1 MLRLSKLTDYST
13 VIMSYMAR
21 MPWDV
26 HSAAGLAAAVGVA
39 PTTASKILKTLAR
52 RQLVR
57 SVRGA
62 KGGYVLARAPEEIS
76 VAEVIEAME
85 GEFGLT
91 ECCVRAGLC
100 GQECACP
107 TRMNWQRVS
116 QMVHGVLAGVTL
128 ADMSRA
134 TGMPAQTRAAV
145 QQRGATHFSAA
156 GR

>member
-21 MPWDV
+21 EPWDV
-26 HSAAGLAAAVGVA
+26 HSAAGVAAAVGMA

-57 SVRGA
+57 SLRGA
-62 KGGYVLARAPEEIS
+62 KGGYVLARPPAQIS
-76 VAEVIEAME
+76 VAEVIDAME

-91 ECCVRAGLC
+91 ECCVHAGLC
-100 GQECACP
+100 AQECACP
-107 TRMNWQRVS
+107 TRGNWQRVS
-116 QMVHGVLAGVTL
+116 RMVHGVLAGVTL

-134 TGMPAQTRAAV
+134 ATAQPRTADR
-145 QQRGATHFSAA
+145 
-156 GR
+156 